1 MRTIHSAVRTVGIC
15 LLSLVLLA
23 CGTTDGSLREQ
34 GRSESY
40 ITGFHDG
47 RHSGMKEAG
56 NYLEHI
62 VKDTQRFKED
72 ADYQSGWLAGEAEG
86 KRIQEQSDAAV
97 NSYNAQKIADQ
108 AAPNPEDA
116 AKEAMKG
123 VDTDALKAL
132 EK

>member
-1 MRTIHSAVRTVGIC
+1 
-15 LLSLVLLA
+15 
-23 CGTTDGSLREQ
+23 
-34 GRSESY
+34 
-40 ITGFHDG
+40 
-47 RHSGMKEAG
+47 MKEAG

-97 NSYNAQKIADQ
+97 NSYNSGKIADQ
-108 AAPNPEDA
+108 AGPNPEDA